1 MSRFSKALLSGRMVE
16 NHLETE
22 RRLAMGK
29 LQERMKRDME
39 LRNFSLRTIKSYLWW
54 MRDFVMHYGRSPEE
68 LGDEEIRSYLHFLL
82 KEKDASQAS
91 LSQAYSALKFFYER
105 TLGREWNE
113 TRIPRSLREKKLPVV
128 LSLEEVQ
135 EAFNAIKNLKHRT
148 ILTTIYSGGLRLG
161 EALRLKV
168 RDIDSRRMMIRV
180 RQGKGHKDR
189 YTLLGE
195 KALKMLRIYWDVY
208 RPREWLF
215 PSTNLDQPLHPSSVQ
230 RVFRKALREAGI
242 EKEAS
247 VHTLRHSFATHLLE
261 EGIDLFYI
269 QRLLGHTTPNTTAIY
284 LHVAR
289 KDIKNIRSPI
299 DQMPEMQ
306 DPDK

>member
-1 MSRFSKALLSGRMVE
+1 MGR
-16 NHLETE
+16 
-22 RRLAMGK
+22 
-29 LQERMKRDME
+29 LQEQMKRDME
-39 LRNFSLRTIKSYLWW
+39 LRNFSIRTIKSYLWW
-54 MRDFVMHYGRSPEE
+54 MRDFAMHYGRSPEK
-68 LGDEEIRSYLHFLL
+68 LGDEEVRNYLHFLL
-82 KEKDASQAS
+82 KERDASQAS

-113 TRIPRSLREKKLPVV
+113 KRIPRSLREKKLPVV

-135 EAFNAIKNLKHRT
+135 KAFSAIRNLKHRT
-148 ILTTIYSGGLRLG
+148 ILMTIYSGGLRIG

-168 RDIDSRRMMIRV
+168 GDVDSQRMMIRV

-195 KALKMLRIYWDVY
+195 KTLNMLRIYWEVY

-215 PSTNLDQPLHPSSVQ
+215 PSTNLDKPLHPSSVQ
-230 RVFRKALREAGI
+230 KVFRKALREAGI
-242 EKEAS
+242 GKGAT

-261 EGIDLFYI
+261 EGTDLYYI

-289 KDIKNIRSPI
+289 KDIRNITSPI
-299 DQMPEMQ
+299 DRMQ
-306 DPDK
+306 DMEDPDQ